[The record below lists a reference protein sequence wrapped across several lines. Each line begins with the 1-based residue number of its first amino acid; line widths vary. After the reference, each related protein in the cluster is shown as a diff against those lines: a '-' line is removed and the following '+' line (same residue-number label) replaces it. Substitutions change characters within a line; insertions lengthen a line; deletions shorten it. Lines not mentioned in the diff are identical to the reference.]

1 MLDHCHMIGENSE
14 VDIFLSTSSPC
25 HFLFCLTINR
35 KEGAHTFRLRLNV
48 NLSWTTT
55 NIWLHTTEVIKVGTT
70 CIILP
75 GKCLYLSKIL
85 HSEVN
90 DRYTL
95 TVFIICQCFCRS
107 QWKFKFCSKLD
118 FLWLWNTGNTCTCTV
133 LQPW

>member
-1 MLDHCHMIGENSE
+1 MHLVSMKGIICHQKKKEKKTEKSMKMLDHCHMISENSE

-55 NIWLHTTEVIKVGTT
+55 NICVHTTEVKYIGTT

-75 GKCLYLSKIL
+75 GKC
-85 HSEVN
+85 
-90 DRYTL
+90 
-95 TVFIICQCFCRS
+95 
-107 QWKFKFCSKLD
+107 
-118 FLWLWNTGNTCTCTV
+118 
-133 LQPW
+133 